1 YQPGADVE
9 AFNGRVIEVKRREN
23 PVSKQLEG
31 WLEDVNLVAVR
42 ADRGEWHVWLTLS
55 ELLDLIEE
63 GPDYEHPVVQED
75 QTEVPLR
82 GRQDTGDPTDHSDA
96 REPETSQDLTN
107 G

>member
-1 YQPGADVE
+1 MSRSQREKGRRGENELVGYLHAHGFQAERISAMYQPGADVG

-63 GPDYEHPVVQED
+63 GPDYEH
-75 QTEVPLR
+75 
-82 GRQDTGDPTDHSDA
+82 
-96 REPETSQDLTN
+96 
-107 G
+107 